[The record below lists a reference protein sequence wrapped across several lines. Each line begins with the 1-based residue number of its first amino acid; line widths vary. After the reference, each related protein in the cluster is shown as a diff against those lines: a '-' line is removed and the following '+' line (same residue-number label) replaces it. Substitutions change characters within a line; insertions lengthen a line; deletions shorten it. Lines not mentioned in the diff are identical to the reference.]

1 MRDDKVS
8 IADFKK
14 LYTEVQTLRDE
25 LAIFKRKYED
35 AIYNLDSDN
44 FGKSFT
50 VEQNN
55 MKAQIK
61 ITADALKST
70 VTSTEMASAI
80 KQSADNINLY
90 VTNTLKDYSTTEQLK
105 SSINMVNNKI
115 SLVVDEKDG
124 ENVINS
130 AQIITAINNNGDS
143 EITLNANK
151 INLTAYPKKDD
162 IVLDVDNDGK
172 SSDLTIKCG
181 SETLSTAKIRITGF
195 VEFSDLSTNGS
206 TTING
211 SNIRTGTISAARIDT
226 DNLSCT
232 RLYSKA
238 NASGYYAKMFSAIG
252 DFGIYT
258 SAATDNSDP
267 RSSSCI
273 WGVYHSDP
281 TTKTVNLYAYGKNYL
296 GYSGEQ
302 EKTYPK
308 GKWDFS
314 SATVTGLSAIAVF
327 G

>member
-1 MRDDKVS
+1 MRNENVS
-8 IADFKK
+8 VTDFKK

-90 VTNTLKDYSTTEQLK
+90 VTNALKDYSTTEQVE
-105 SSINMVNNKI
+105 SSIDIVNNKI
-115 SLVVDEKDG
+115 SLVVNEKDG

-130 AQIITAINNNGDS
+130 AGIITAINNGDS

-162 IVLDVDNDGK
+162 IALSVDNDGK

-181 SETLSTAKIRITGF
+181 SETLSTATIRITGF

-211 SNIRTGTISAARIDT
+211 SNIKTGTISAARIDT

-232 RLYSKA
+232 RLYSKGNESGCHA
-238 NASGYYAKMFSAIG
+238 KIASAVG
-252 DFGIYT
+252 DFGVYT
-258 SAATDNSDP
+258 SSATDNSDP
-267 RSSSCI
+267 KNSKCI
-273 WGVYHSDP
+273 WGVYNSDM
-281 TTKTVNLYAYGKNYL
+281 TTQTVNLYAYGNNYL
-296 GYSGEQ
+296 GYSGGQ
-302 EKTYPK
+302 KKTYPK
-308 GKWDFS
+308 GSWDFS
-314 SATVTGLSAIAVF
+314 SATVTGLSAVAVF